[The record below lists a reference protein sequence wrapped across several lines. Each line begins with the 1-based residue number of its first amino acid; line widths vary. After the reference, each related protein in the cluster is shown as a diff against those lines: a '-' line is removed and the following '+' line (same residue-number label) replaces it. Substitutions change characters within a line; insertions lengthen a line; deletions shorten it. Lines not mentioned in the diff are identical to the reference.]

1 MGKYDYQQS
10 TRTEQIVFFPKLRA
24 IVPKQNLQKS
34 PKTQAPKQKK
44 RKRKEGTP
52 KIEIS
57 FAGLSVSCNTT

>member
-24 IVPKQNLQKS
+24 IVPKPNIQKS
-34 PKTQAPKQKK
+34 PKTRALKKKKKKK
-44 RKRKEGTP
+44 RGTP

>member
-24 IVPKQNLQKS
+24 IVQKQNLQKS

-44 RKRKEGTP
+44 KKEGTP

-57 FAGLSVSCNTT
+57 FAGLSVSCSTT